1 MGEVDFD
8 RWLADWPPST
18 RWPSY
23 TRANSGEVL
32 PTPASP
38 LGQQFSWERGIC
50 QGWAD
55 GYARSGS
62 YSRDEF
68 DERYPDTVGFFGGY
82 MYINLSNVRMQGV
95 RSPVVTVE
103 QLDLAFFGD
112 HPDVPV
118 YRAHPAD
125 ERADL
130 TDGVMAH
137 LGWVMTTTQWDEI
150 DREREETKALRR
162 SRPDFATASDAE
174 LVAYARS
181 SQPMLRKL
189 FESHTISSSSSGIA
203 PGILFQ
209 IGQAIGDATIPMK
222 LLAGIG
228 DVDSAEPSYAMWD
241 LSRLIRGSATL
252 SGAFDAGV
260 EGLVQRLASLDG
272 DDVSAFLAAFDEFLV
287 EFGSRGPNEW
297 EISSDTWETRPEIA
311 LAAIDRVRFQSDK
324 ESPRLRNRARATER
338 EQLTGEVRIKVA
350 ALGEELAGQFEA
362 ALVAAHQLAFR
373 ERTKTN
379 IIRAVHEGRMVFRE
393 LGRRHHET
401 GQIADPDHVFMLL
414 NRELEDYITHPGAY
428 AELLAERYRRWV
440 QLWELEPPF
449 FIVDGQVPPLR
460 AWTRKGQRQVASL
473 GTGDSLQGVPG
484 CPGSF
489 EGRARVVLDPA
500 DPGDLEPGDVLVSP
514 LTDPAWT
521 PLFMAV
527 GAVVVNVGGQISHA
541 IIVSRELGLPCVVS
555 ATDATYSIP
564 DGAHIRVDGDTG
576 VVTILEVSA

>member
-118 YRAHPAD
+118 YRSHPAD
-125 ERADL
+125 ERPDL
-130 TDGVMAH
+130 TDAVMAH
-137 LGWVMTTTQWDEI
+137 LGWVMTTTHWDEI
-150 DREREETKALRR
+150 DRERDETKALRR
-162 SRPDFATASDAE
+162 SRPDLATSSDAE

-181 SQPMLRKL
+181 TQPMLRKL

-209 IGQAIGDATIPMK
+209 IGQAIGDPTIPMK
-222 LLAGIG
+222 LVAGIG

-241 LSRLIRGSATL
+241 LSRMIRASAAL
-252 SGAFDAGV
+252 SAAFDAGV

-272 DDVSAFLAAFDEFLV
+272 DDVRAFLAAFDEFLV

-311 LAAIDRVRFQSDK
+311 LAAIDRVRFQSDE

-338 EQLTGEVRIKVA
+338 EQLTGEVRTKVA

-379 IIRAVHEGRMVFRE
+379 IIRAVHEGRTVFRE
-393 LGRRHHET
+393 LGRRHHEA

-428 AELLAERYRRWV
+428 AELLAERYRRWL

-449 FIVDGQVPPLR
+449 FIVDGQVPSLR
-460 AWTRKGQRQVASL
+460 SWTRKGQRQVATL
-473 GTGDSLQGVPG
+473 GAGDLLQGVPG

-555 ATDATYSIP
+555 ATDATNSIP
-564 DGAHIRVDGDTG
+564 DGARIRVDGDTG
-576 VVTILEVSA
+576 VVTILEVPA

>member
-1 MGEVDFD
+1 MGATTFD

-55 GYARSGS
+55 GYSRSGS

-112 HPDVPV
+112 HPDVPA

-125 ERADL
+125 ERPDL
-130 TDGVMAH
+130 TDGVLAH
-137 LGWVMTTTQWDEI
+137 LGWVMSTTVWEEI
-150 DREREETKALRR
+150 DRERDETKALRR
-162 SRPDFATASDAE
+162 SRPELTTASDAE
-174 LVAYARS
+174 LLAYARS
-181 SQPMLRKL
+181 TQPMLRKL
-189 FESHTISSSSSGIA
+189 FESHTVSSSSSGIA

-209 IGQAIGDATIPMK
+209 IGQAIGDPTIPMK
-222 LLAGIG
+222 LVAGIG
-228 DVDSAEPSYAMWD
+228 DVDSAEPSYAMWE
-241 LSRLIRGSATL
+241 LSRLIRSSEVLTA
-252 SGAFDAGV
+252 AFDGGVAGV
-260 EGLVQRLASLDG
+260 LDRLTASS
-272 DDVSAFLAAFDEFLV
+272 DDEAVAFLAAFEEFLV

-297 EISSDTWETRPEIA
+297 EISADTWETRPEIA
-311 LAAIDRVRFQSDK
+311 LAAIDRVRFQADE
-324 ESPRLRNRARATER
+324 ESPRIRNRARALER
-338 EQLTGEVRIKVA
+338 ERLTEEVRAKVA
-350 ALGEELAGQFEA
+350 PLGEELAGQFEA

-379 IIRAVHEGRMVFRE
+379 IIRAVHEGRVVFRE
-393 LGRRHHET
+393 LGRRHAAS
-401 GQIADPDHVFMLL
+401 GALGDAAHVFMLL
-414 NRELEDYITHPGAY
+414 DRELEDFITHPEAY
-428 AELLAERYRRWV
+428 APLLAARHDQWK
-440 QLWELEPPF
+440 QLWDLEPPF
-449 FIVDGQVPPLR
+449 FIVDGQVPAMSNWVR
-460 AWTRKGQRQVASL
+460 RGERQVDVLTA
-473 GTGDSLQGVPG
+473 GATIQGVPG
-484 CPGSF
+484 CPGVF

-555 ATDATYSIP
+555 ATDATDTIP
-564 DGAHIRVDGDTG
+564 DGARIRVDGDTG
-576 VVTILEVSA
+576 LVTILEVGS